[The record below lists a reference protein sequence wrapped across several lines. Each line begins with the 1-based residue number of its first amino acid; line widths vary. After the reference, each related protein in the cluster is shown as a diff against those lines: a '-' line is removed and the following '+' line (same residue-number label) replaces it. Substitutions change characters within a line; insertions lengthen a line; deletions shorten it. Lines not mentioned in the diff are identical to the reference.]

1 MSRLNWIQLFFISAV
16 GYFIF
21 ASNSNGRAT
30 AANSGNTGAPGEN
43 TCGQCHN
50 GGNFGASVTIQVYAE
65 GSIVPTTQYYAGNT
79 YTVRVTVNNTMGNP
93 GGYGFQ
99 LTALSGSENT
109 PVSGYSNLA
118 SNVKQKTITVQNAFT
133 GRTYLE
139 HNGVTTNNVFQFN
152 WTAPANLADAVTF
165 YAAGN
170 VVNGTGSTSGD
181 AVANTSLTIYPGII
195 PTIGEVIPAGCNNN
209 GLGSISLNISGGVPP
224 YTVVWI
230 GGLIGS
236 NIQAVPGSYNAII
249 TDSEGN
255 TQSIGAVIP
264 LSPTLNVESV
274 STDVSCYGLCD
285 GSIALNFISGTPP
298 YQILWSDGSTG
309 GQGLN
314 NICVGIYTAE
324 ITDAN
329 GCTTTV
335 IDTINEPAPFANDP
349 NLQMVDCHGG
359 LNGWIFHNITGGTE
373 PYTYAW
379 EYDPF
384 NTESS
389 AIYLYAGD
397 YTTTITDA
405 NGCVY
410 EQTFSITEPDT
421 LSYTVDLFIEGG
433 LGVGTV
439 EITTAGGTPPYQWNW
454 QHGDTNED
462 SFIPEMSSS
471 YCIITDV
478 NGCAIQTQSFTTT
491 SSIENLLAEVNL
503 YPNPAQN
510 SLNIEVAE
518 LGQRASIFTNDGQ
531 LLDTFVLQQKKTNY
545 AVGSLANG
553 VYYLEIEKNGN
564 RFQFPFL
571 VKH

>member
-1 MSRLNWIQLFFISAV
+1 MSRLNWIQLLFISAV

-50 GGNFGASVTIQVYAE
+50 GGNFGASVSIQVYAE
-65 GSIVPTTQYYAGNT
+65 GATVPTTQFYAGNT
-79 YTVRVTVNNTMGNP
+79 YTVRVTVNNSMGSP

-99 LTALSGSENT
+99 LTALSGAENT
-109 PVSGYSNLA
+109 PVAGYSNLT

-139 HNGVTTNNVFQFN
+139 HNGVTTNNVFQFD

-181 AVANTSLTIYPGII
+181 AVANTSLTIYPALNVSNDIIQPSCSTNGIG
-195 PTIGEVIPAGCNNN
+195 T
-209 GLGSISLNISGGVPP
+209 ISLSISGGIPP
-224 YTVVWI
+224 YAVTWQDGSSDTSI
-230 GGLIGS
+230 QGG
-236 NIQAVPGSYNAII
+236 PGSYSATVTDNA
-249 TDSEGN
+249 GN
-255 TQSIGAVIP
+255 SV
-264 LSPTLNVESV
+264 TLPATLFPYTSLEVEST

-379 EYDPF
+379 DYDPF

-421 LSYTVDLFIEGG
+421 LSYSVDLFIEGG

-491 SSIENLLAEVNL
+491 SSIENLLADVNF

-518 LGQRASIFTNDGQ
+518 LGQRASIFTNDGR

>member
-50 GGNFGASVTIQVYAE
+50 GGNFGASVTIQVFAE

-79 YTVRVTVNNTMGNP
+79 YTVRVTVNNTMGSP

-152 WTAPANLADAVTF
+152 WTAPADLADAVTF

-181 AVANTSLTIYPGII
+181 AVANTSLTIYPALNVSNDIIQPSCSTNGIG
-195 PTIGEVIPAGCNNN
+195 T
-209 GLGSISLNISGGVPP
+209 ISLSISGGIPP
-224 YTVVWI
+224 YVVTWQDGSSDTSI
-230 GGLIGS
+230 QGG
-236 NIQAVPGSYNAII
+236 PGSYSATVTDNA
-249 TDSEGN
+249 GN
-255 TQSIGAVIP
+255 SV
-264 LSPTLNVESV
+264 TLPATLFPYTSLEVEST

-314 NICVGIYTAE
+314 NICVGIYSAE

-478 NGCAIQTQSFTTT
+478 NGCAIQTQSFITT

>member
-50 GGNFGASVTIQVYAE
+50 GGNFGASVTIQVFAE

-79 YTVRVTVNNTMGNP
+79 YTVRVTVNNTMGSP

-152 WTAPANLADAVTF
+152 WTAPADLADAVTF

-181 AVANTSLTIYPGII
+181 AVANTSLTIYPALNVSNDIIQPSCSTNGIG
-195 PTIGEVIPAGCNNN
+195 T
-209 GLGSISLNISGGVPP
+209 ISLSISGGIPP
-224 YTVVWI
+224 YVVTWQDGSSDTSI
-230 GGLIGS
+230 QGG
-236 NIQAVPGSYNAII
+236 PGSYSATVTDNA
-249 TDSEGN
+249 GN
-255 TQSIGAVIP
+255 SV
-264 LSPTLNVESV
+264 TLPATLFPYTSLEVEST

-314 NICVGIYTAE
+314 NICVGIYSAE

-491 SSIENLLAEVNL
+491 SSIENLLADVNL

>member
-1 MSRLNWIQLFFISAV
+1 MSRLNWIQLLFISAV

-50 GGNFGASVTIQVYAE
+50 GGNFGASVSIQVFAE
-65 GSIVPTTQYYAGNT
+65 GSIVPTTQFYAGNT
-79 YTVRVTVNNTMGNP
+79 YTVRVTVNNTMGSP

-109 PVSGYSNLA
+109 PVAGYSNLA

-139 HNGVTTNNVFQFN
+139 HNGVTTNNVFQFS

-181 AVANTSLTIYPGII
+181 AVANTSLTIYPALNVSNDIIQPSCSTNGI
-195 PTIGEVIPAGCNNN
+195 GVIT
-209 GLGSISLNISGGVPP
+209 LSISGGVPP
-224 YTVVWI
+224 YAITWQDGSSNMSI
-230 GGLIGS
+230 QGG
-236 NIQAVPGSYNAII
+236 PGSYSATI
-249 TDSEGN
+249 TDNAGN
-255 TQSIGAVIP
+255 SATLPATLFPYIG
-264 LSPTLNVESV
+264 LEVESV
-274 STDVSCYGLCD
+274 STDVSCFGLCD

-298 YQILWSDGSTG
+298 YQILWNDGSTG

-314 NICVGIYTAE
+314 NICVGIYNAE

-329 GCTTTV
+329 GCNTTV

-379 EYDPF
+379 DYDSF

-421 LSYTVDLFIEGG
+421 LSYAVDFFIEGG
-433 LGVGTV
+433 LGVGTC
-439 EITTAGGTPPYQWNW
+439 EITTTGGTPPYQWNW

-462 SFIPEMSSS
+462 TFIPEMTTS
-471 YCIITDV
+471 YCVITDA

-491 SSIENLLAEVNL
+491 SSVANRMAEVRL
-503 YPNPAQN
+503 YPNPTQN
-510 SLNIEVAE
+510 ILNIEVFE
-518 LGQRASIFTNDGQ
+518 LGQHASLFTGDGQ
-531 LLDTFVLQQKKTNY
+531 LLDTFVLQQMKTNY
-545 AVGSLANG
+545 SVISLTNG

>member
-1 MSRLNWIQLFFISAV
+1 MSRLNWIQLLFISAV

-50 GGNFGASVTIQVYAE
+50 GGNFGASVSIQVYAE
-65 GSIVPTTQYYAGNT
+65 GATVPTTQFYAGNT
-79 YTVRVTVNNTMGNP
+79 YTVRVTVNNSMGSP

-99 LTALSGSENT
+99 LTALSGAENT
-109 PVSGYSNLA
+109 PVAGYSNLT

-181 AVANTSLTIYPGII
+181 AVANTSLTIYPALNVSNDIIQPSCSTNGIG
-195 PTIGEVIPAGCNNN
+195 T
-209 GLGSISLNISGGVPP
+209 ISLSISGGIPP
-224 YTVVWI
+224 YAVTWQDGSSDTSI
-230 GGLIGS
+230 QGG
-236 NIQAVPGSYNAII
+236 PGSYSATVTDNA
-249 TDSEGN
+249 GN
-255 TQSIGAVIP
+255 SV
-264 LSPTLNVESV
+264 TLPATLFPYTSLEVEST

-379 EYDPF
+379 DYDPF

-421 LSYTVDLFIEGG
+421 LSYSVDLFIEGG

-491 SSIENLLAEVNL
+491 SSIENLLADVNL

>member
-1 MSRLNWIQLFFISAV
+1 MSRLNWIQLLFISAV

-50 GGNFGASVTIQVYAE
+50 GGNFGASVSIQVYAE
-65 GSIVPTTQYYAGNT
+65 GATVPTTQFYAGNT
-79 YTVRVTVNNTMGNP
+79 YTVRVTVNNSMGSP

-99 LTALSGSENT
+99 LTALSGAENT
-109 PVSGYSNLA
+109 PVAGYSNLT

-139 HNGVTTNNVFQFN
+139 HNGVTTNNVFQFD

-181 AVANTSLTIYPGII
+181 AVANTSLTIYPALNVSNDIIQPSCSTNGIG
-195 PTIGEVIPAGCNNN
+195 T
-209 GLGSISLNISGGVPP
+209 ISLSISGGIPP
-224 YTVVWI
+224 YAVTWQDGSSDTSI
-230 GGLIGS
+230 QGG
-236 NIQAVPGSYNAII
+236 PGSYSATVTDNA
-249 TDSEGN
+249 GN
-255 TQSIGAVIP
+255 SV
-264 LSPTLNVESV
+264 TLPATLFPYTSLEVEST

-314 NICVGIYTAE
+314 KICVGIYTAE

-379 EYDPF
+379 DYDPF

-421 LSYTVDLFIEGG
+421 LSYSVDLFIEGG

-491 SSIENLLAEVNL
+491 SSIENLLADVNL

>member
-1 MSRLNWIQLFFISAV
+1 MSRLNWIQLLFISAV

-50 GGNFGASVTIQVYAE
+50 GGNFGASVSIQVFAQ
-65 GSIVPTTQYYAGNT
+65 GATVPTTQFVAGNT
-79 YTVRVTVNNTMGNP
+79 YTVRVTVNNSIGTP

-99 LTALSGSENT
+99 LTALSGAENT

-118 SNVKQKTITVQNAFT
+118 TNVKQKTITVQNAFT

-139 HNGVTTNNVFQFN
+139 HNGVTTNNVFQFS
-152 WTAPANLADAVTF
+152 WTAPANLSDAVTF
-165 YAAGN
+165 YASGN
-170 VVNGTGSTSGD
+170 VVNGNGSTSGD
-181 AVANTSLTIYPGII
+181 AVANSSLTIYPALNVSNDIVQPSCSTNGIG
-195 PTIGEVIPAGCNNN
+195 T
-209 GLGSISLNISGGVPP
+209 ISLSISGGVPP
-224 YTVVWI
+224 YAVIWQDGSTNTSI
-230 GGLIGS
+230 QGG
-236 NIQAVPGSYNAII
+236 PGSYSATI
-249 TDSEGN
+249 TDNAGN
-255 TQSIGAVIP
+255 SV
-264 LSPTLNVESV
+264 TLPATLFPYTTLEVEST
-274 STDVSCYGLCD
+274 STDVSCFGLCD

-298 YQILWSDGSTG
+298 YQILWNDGSVG
-309 GQGLN
+309 GLVLN

-329 GCTTTV
+329 GCATTV

-349 NLQMVDCHGG
+349 NLHMVDCHGG

-379 EYDPF
+379 DYDPF

-405 NGCVY
+405 NGCLY

-433 LGVGTV
+433 LGVGTIQ
-439 EITTAGGTPPYQWNW
+439 ITTAGGTPPYQWNW
-454 QHGDTNED
+454 LHGDTNED
-462 SFIPEMSSS
+462 TGIPEMTTS
-471 YCIITDV
+471 YCIITDA
-478 NGCAIQTQSFTTT
+478 NGCAIQTQTFTTT
-491 SSIENLLAEVNL
+491 SSIEDLSSAINL
-503 YPNPAQN
+503 YPNPTQN
-510 SLNIEVAE
+510 VLHIEDSR
-518 LGQRASIFTNDGQ
+518 LGQQVYVYTNEGKLVDSFQ
-531 LLDTFVLQQKKTNY
+531 LQQAKTTY
-545 AVGSLANG
+545 SVASLPKG
-553 VYYLEIEKNGN
+553 LYYITYEKNGN
-564 RFQFPFL
+564 RFQFPF
-571 VKH
+571 VVE

>member
-1 MSRLNWIQLFFISAV
+1 MSRLNWIQLLFISAV

-50 GGNFGASVTIQVYAE
+50 GGNFGASVSIQVFAE

-79 YTVRVTVNNTMGNP
+79 YTVRVTVNNTMGSP

-109 PVSGYSNLA
+109 PVAGYSNLA

-181 AVANTSLTIYPGII
+181 AVANTSLTIYPALNVSNDITQPSCSTNGIG
-195 PTIGEVIPAGCNNN
+195 T
-209 GLGSISLNISGGVPP
+209 ISLSISGGIPP
-224 YTVVWI
+224 YVVTWQDGSSATSI
-230 GGLIGS
+230 QGG
-236 NIQAVPGSYNAII
+236 PGSYSATVTDNA
-249 TDSEGN
+249 GN
-255 TQSIGAVIP
+255 SV
-264 LSPTLNVESV
+264 TLPATLFPYTMLEVEST
-274 STDVSCYGLCD
+274 STDVSCFGLCD

-298 YQILWSDGSTG
+298 YQILWNDGSVG
-309 GQGLN
+309 GLVLN

-379 EYDPF
+379 DYDPF

-421 LSYTVDLFIEGG
+421 LSYTVDFFIEGG

-491 SSIENLLAEVNL
+491 NSIENLLADVNL

>member
-181 AVANTSLTIYPGII
+181 AVANTSLTIYPALNVSNDIIQPSCSTNGIG
-195 PTIGEVIPAGCNNN
+195 T
-209 GLGSISLNISGGVPP
+209 ISLSISGGIPP
-224 YTVVWI
+224 YVVTWQDGSSDTSI
-230 GGLIGS
+230 QGG
-236 NIQAVPGSYNAII
+236 PGSYSATVTDNA
-249 TDSEGN
+249 GN
-255 TQSIGAVIP
+255 SV
-264 LSPTLNVESV
+264 TLPATLFPYTSLEVEST

-531 LLDTFVLQQKKTNY
+531 LLDTIVLQQKKTNY